1 VHDQVNFWY
10 ALFNKTT
17 QGAPLVRPTS
27 QKTILG
33 PHTLIGQTT
42 LTWHNATIPLWAYY
56 AQGIAVLCTQEN
68 CPQGPRWI
76 QYTGETLAVTT
87 ANIMDYSNYAMS
99 QVWTSTVPLFMNR
112 ETFDT
117 TESRQTGNFVDFLRD
132 WGRQEV
138 VTELCVKKFFL
149 ETTLFEAGWETE
161 STTVS
166 LS

>member
-1 VHDQVNFWY
+1 VTSCSWE
-10 ALFNKTT
+10 
-17 QGAPLVRPTS
+17 PLNNETFTS
-27 QKTILG
+27 GQE
-33 PHTLIGQTT
+33 HTLVHVVFIGVR
-42 LTWHNATIPLWAYY
+42 IYY

-76 QYTGETLAVTT
+76 QYTGETFAVAT
-87 ANIMDYSNYAMS
+87 ANITDYSNYAMS

-112 ETFDT
+112 ETFNT
-117 TESRQTGNFVDFLRD
+117 TESRQTGNFVEFLRD

-138 VTELCVKKFFL
+138 ATELCVKKLFL
-149 ETTLFEAGWETE
+149 ETALFEEGWETE